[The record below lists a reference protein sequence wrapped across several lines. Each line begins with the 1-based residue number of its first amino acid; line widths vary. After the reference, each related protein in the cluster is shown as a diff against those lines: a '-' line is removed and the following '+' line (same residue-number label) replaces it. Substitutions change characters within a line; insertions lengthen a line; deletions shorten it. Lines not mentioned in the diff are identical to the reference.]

1 MTYDMVLRY
10 LVPFI
15 VVGSNVTWWFQLS
28 ICFLEVEN
36 ENQNQNKVHVE
47 PTRQWHERNWI
58 WVQLR
63 LLKERRRWTCLWFT
77 KCSSSGC
84 PKLGN
89 LDYRKSI
96 FENDQALCRIQGNY
110 AGPPHISGETSATTI
125 GCATFP
131 LNQSVSHRRGWKT
144 SGCCRLQFP
153 GVHFVWLFRPPPASR
168 QRFRLS
174 IRWGIY
180 KKDMSYLGWFPRG
193 FWFIVDPI
201 CFWVFPMKRAA
212 KNCMFGGNLNLR
224 QIIWLGYICI

>member
-47 PTRQWHERNWI
+47 PTWQWHERNWI

-110 AGPPHISGETSATTI
+110 AGPTASFPAKISAEY
-125 GCATFP
+125 
-131 LNQSVSHRRGWKT
+131 SVGDLQKGHVLLRMIPERFLVYRGSNMFLSLSHEE
-144 SGCCRLQFP
+144 S
-153 GVHFVWLFRPPPASR
+153 S
-168 QRFRLS
+168 
-174 IRWGIY
+174 
-180 KKDMSYLGWFPRG
+180 
-193 FWFIVDPI
+193 
-201 CFWVFPMKRAA
+201 
-212 KNCMFGGNLNLR
+212 
-224 QIIWLGYICI
+224 